1 MASHNS
7 TIVRFLPSA
16 LRGLGA
22 IAPGPTAALLGR
34 LFLRTPPRRQ
44 PRSPVAPA
52 QGAPRQW
59 PKRGLVGEAW
69 AGPTADSPTVLLVH
83 GWGGRRTQLSS
94 FVQPLREA
102 GFAVVAFDAPGHGD
116 SAGSTLSLPIFAR
129 AIRHVARTLPPL
141 AAIIAH
147 SFGGPASVMAIRDG
161 LVVPRFVTIGAPAD
175 PSQWFEGFCRQLGV
189 SAALRPRV
197 RAAIEAQVGLGM
209 GELAV
214 EVIGPGMRTTALV
227 VHDEADVEVA
237 FADSQRL
244 VAATKGATALV
255 TRGLGHRKILRDAT
269 VIDEVVR
276 FVAMARPVVC
286 SQCGA
291 RVDEDLERALCMTCS
306 LEGLLAHR
314 EERWLPAA

>member
-1 MASHNS
+1 MASVNS

-16 LRGLGA
+16 IRGLSA
-22 IAPGPTAALLGR
+22 IAPGPTATLLGR

-44 PRSPVAPA
+44 PRGPVTPPP
-52 QGAPRQW
+52 GEPRQW
-59 PKRGLVGEAW
+59 PRHGLVGEAW
-69 AGPTADSPTVLLVH
+69 AGPSPDAPTVLLVH

-94 FVQPLREA
+94 FVQPLRAA

-116 SAGSTLSLPIFAR
+116 SAGSSLSLPIFAR

-141 AAIIAH
+141 AAIVAH
-147 SFGGPASVMAIRDG
+147 SFGGPASAMAIRDG
-161 LVVPRFVTIGAPAD
+161 LVVPRFVTLGAPAD

-197 RAAIEAQVGLGM
+197 QAAIERQVGIGM

-227 VHDEADVEVA
+227 VHDEEDAEVA

-255 TRGLGHRKILRDAT
+255 TQGLGHRKILRDAR
-269 VIDEVVR
+269 VIEAVVQ
-276 FVAMARPVVC
+276 FVAAARPVGC
-286 SQCGA
+286 RQCGA
-291 RVDEDLERALCMTCS
+291 RVDEEPERALCLTCS
-306 LEGLLAHR
+306 LESLLQHR

>member
-1 MASHNS
+1 MASENS
-7 TIVRFLPSA
+7 TIVRFVPA
-16 LRGLGA
+16 AIRGLST
-22 IAPGPTAALLGR
+22 IAPGPTAALLGH
-34 LFLRTPPRRQ
+34 LFLRTPPRRR
-44 PRSPVAPA
+44 PRSPVAPPP
-52 QGAPRQW
+52 GEPRQW
-59 PKRGLVGEAW
+59 PRRGLVGEAW
-69 AGPTADSPTVLLVH
+69 AGPTPDAPTVLLVH

-147 SFGGPASVMAIRDG
+147 SFGGPASALAIRDG
-161 LVVPRFVTIGAPAD
+161 LVVPRFVTIGSPAD

-197 RAAIEAQVGLGM
+197 QAAIEAQVGFGM

-227 VHDEADVEVA
+227 VHDEEDAEVA

-244 VAATKGATALV
+244 VAATKGANLV

-269 VIDEVVR
+269 VIGEVVR
-276 FVAMARPVVC
+276 FVAPARPVTC

-291 RVDEDLERALCMTCS
+291 RVDDDPERALCMTCS
-306 LEGLLAHR
+306 LESLLAHR